1 MITFNNWRYNM
12 YCTVSRVK
20 YMYISATSGLV
31 YNRYEISSF
40 IDLSVRELFKLKSPA
55 NVMVKIDA
63 RNFELLC

>member
-1 MITFNNWRYNM
+1 
-12 YCTVSRVK
+12 
-20 YMYISATSGLV
+20 MYISATSGLV

-40 IDLSVRELFKLKSPA
+40 RDLSVRELFKLKSPA